1 MIIFLVINFHCIY
14 ISRSQGN
21 LWEWIL
27 RIWYN
32 DRRKIKLD
40 QAEFMDMDPLSEI
53 LHLLMQCGESER
65 TLSVWLAG

>member
-53 LHLLMQCGESER
+53 LHLLMQCGELER